1 MENFTAYNPTTLHFG
16 RNVLNQLG
24 LTINRYGKKVLLVY
38 GKGSIK
44 QNGLYDVI
52 KKQLDAIGAEVYEYS
67 GIKSNPIVEDVD
79 AAAAI
84 GRENSVDVVLAVG
97 GGSVID
103 SAKII
108 SIAIPVEAPAWG
120 FFERKMMPRTAVPLI
135 AVLTLAATGTEMNQF
150 AVLSNLETEN
160 KNGYGSPL
168 IYPKHS
174 FLDPQLTTTVPKDY
188 TAYGVADLIAHCL
201 EAYFGKGED
210 ATLSDRFVFSIISE
224 ALEYGPALM
233 EDLSNYEM
241 RAKIMFAATMALNG
255 MTMFGRASGEWGV
268 HSIGHI
274 LSLLYDIPHGASLTI
289 VYPAWLRLHREKLHH
304 RISFLGKNLFGTED
318 VDTTINR
325 LEGFFRMLD
334 CPVRISDT
342 SAENVNPD
350 EIYRVMVLNK
360 VATFV
365 HKLTEDDYRKIIN
378 MML

>member
-233 EDLSNYEM
+233 EDLSNYEL

-342 SAENVNPD
+342 GAENVNPD